1 MSTMQRALQFLGALT
16 AITIVT
22 RILSLGRLYF
32 SPSSS
37 SLNRWRH
44 GKDPYALVTGAT
56 DGIGLGFVEAIAA
69 QGFNVILLSRNREK
83 LESRRS
89 ALQNQYPN
97 LKFEILVFDALKDSY
112 DGIYKLATS
121 ISHLNVTILVNNMGG
136 IPFIPGYIQL
146 TETSSS
152 QIDGTI
158 NLNARFLSH
167 ITRSMIPVMAKNGPA
182 LMLNV
187 GSAAKLGLPWAAVY
201 SGTKG
206 FVLSFSEAL
215 AREFKCNSIPI
226 DVLNLNLGDVSSS
239 QTPTPVH
246 LANPAAKDFSKTAVG
261 RLGAAVASG
270 RNTVTPHIPHAL
282 LLWVLS
288 ILPESIQ
295 VSVLD
300 NMVRDARKL
309 HEKIFNLKKD

>member
-1 MSTMQRALQFLGALT
+1 MDLSRA
-16 AITIVT
+16 
-22 RILSLGRLYF
+22 
-32 SPSSS
+32 S
-37 SLNRWRH
+37 SLTVR
-44 GKDPYALVTGAT
+44 KLQ
-56 DGIGLGFVEAIAA
+56 IGLGFVEAIAA

-89 ALQNQYPN
+89 ALQKQYPN

-112 DGIYKLATS
+112 DGIEKLANS

-146 TETSSS
+146 IETSSS
-152 QIDGTI
+152 QIDRTI
-158 NLNARFLSH
+158 DYNARFLSH
-167 ITRSMIPVMAKNGPA
+167 LTRYMIPVMAKNGPA

-187 GSAAKLGLPWAAVY
+187 GSAAKHGVPWAAVY

-215 AREFKCNSIPI
+215 AREFKCNKIPI
-226 DVLNLNLGDVSSS
+226 DVLNLILADVSSS

-246 LANPAAKDFSKTAVG
+246 LLNPAAKDFSKTAVG

-270 RNTVTPHIPHAL
+270 RNTLTPYIPHAL
-282 LLWVLS
+282 LLWVLGF
-288 ILPESIQ
+288 LPESMQ
-295 VSVLD
+295 VFVLD
-300 NMVRDARKL
+300 NMIRDAQKL